1 MTIINKMKIR
11 KVESPTQER
20 DFISVH
26 VLRNQSD
33 PHWIRPLDNDIR
45 QVFDPKQNKAFRF
58 GEVCRWL
65 LVDDHDELLGRI
77 AAFVNKKYKNKGD
90 RFPVGGIGFFDCIN
104 DQSAA
109 NRLFDTAREWLADK
123 GMKAMDGPINF
134 GERDKWWGLLTYGF
148 YEPLYG
154 MNYNPPYYQH
164 LFETYGFQNF
174 YNQIC
179 WSLPV
184 ASQAQ
189 LQPKFYE
196 AHDRFASQAEFKAM
210 AMPKKQIEKCISD
223 FCTVYN
229 KAWAKHEGNKEIS
242 IDQARLLFKSLKPVL
257 DPDLVWFAYHREDP
271 IAMYISIPDINQIL
285 RYLNGQMN
293 LWGKLKFLYY
303 KTRGICDR
311 MVGVIYGIVPEFQGT
326 GIDYFMI
333 VEAEKFIKAKGRY
346 KQTEL
351 LWQGDFNPK
360 MLNISKNLGGEH
372 SRTLV
377 TYRYLFDPSIP
388 FQRHPIIG

>member
-1 MTIINKMKIR
+1 MKIK
-11 KVESPTQER
+11 KVETLTHQR
-20 DFISVH
+20 DFIQVH
-26 VLRNQSD
+26 VLRNQYD
-33 PHWIRPLDNDIR
+33 PYWIRPLDHDIR

-65 LVDDHDELLGRI
+65 LVDEHDVLLGRI
-77 AAFVNKKYKNKGD
+77 AAFVHKKYKNKGD
-90 RFPVGGIGFFDCIN
+90 QLPVGGIGFFDCVN
-104 DQSAA
+104 DQSCA
-109 NRLFDTAREWLADK
+109 NLLFDTARQWLVEK

-134 GERDKWWGLLTYGF
+134 GERDKWWGLLTHGF

-154 MNYNPPYYQH
+154 MNYNPTYYQR

-174 YNQIC
+174 YSQIC
-179 WSLPV
+179 WSLPI
-184 ASQAQ
+184 ASEAQ
-189 LQPKFYE
+189 LQTKFYE
-196 AHDRFASQAEFKAM
+196 AHDRFARQTEFKAM
-210 AMPKKQIEKCISD
+210 AMPKGQIEKCIAD

-242 IDQARLLFKSLKPVL
+242 MDQARLLFKSLKPVL
-257 DPDLVWFAYHREDP
+257 DPDLIWFAYHQDDP

-285 RYLNGQMN
+285 RHLNGQLN
-293 LWGKLKFLYY
+293 LWGKLKFQYY
-303 KTRGICDR
+303 KMRGICDR
-311 MVGVIYGIVPEFQGT
+311 MVGIIYGIVPEFQGT

-360 MLNISKNLGGEH
+360 MLNISRNLGGDH

-377 TYRYLFDPSIP
+377 TYRYLFDQSIP